1 MGTRTQPSDSPVQIL
16 IAEDSPT
23 QAQRLRHILE
33 QQGYEVS
40 VAANGR
46 LALETARQR
55 KPTLIISDV
64 MMPEMDGYGL
74 CKAIKSD
81 EKLKDVPVMLVTTLS
96 DPQDV
101 IRGLECGADNFIR
114 KPYNEEHL
122 LSRISYVL
130 MNTELRKSQK
140 MQIGVEINLG
150 GRRHFISSERQQIL
164 DLLISTYEQA
174 VDINNEL
181 KLREKELTHSNQV
194 LQGLNRIAEGL
205 NQAVSEREVL
215 QLTLERALELPGIQA
230 GWISLREGESGF
242 RLAAARNLPPA
253 LEVPGAMEGD
263 CACRRRLI
271 SGEFGSVAD
280 IIDCERLGKAKGD
293 SRGLRYHAS
302 VPLWLGG
309 RTLGVMNLVGPEKGL
324 FNEDELKVL
333 YTVGNQLA
341 VALERARLL
350 EDLERLVQERTAKL
364 EAEVAERRQIEREQA
379 RLVAIIEATPDL
391 VATAGLDGY
400 PRYCNQAGLRML
412 GFDSVNDLS
421 AARFMETRPEGAAKQ
436 AAETGIPHAVAHGSW
451 SGETVL
457 VGGDG
462 REIPV
467 SQVII
472 AHKGDDGSIEYL
484 STIMRDITEQKRAE
498 VTLRQLNEDLEQ
510 RVAARSADAE
520 QANRAKSAFL
530 ATMSHEIRTPLNG
543 VIGMVDVLHQSS
555 LRGDQVEMVD
565 LVRESALSLLGIV
578 DDILDFSKIEA
589 GRLEIENTPLSVA
602 EVVESVCA
610 LLDHAAEK
618 NRVELTLFT
627 DPAIPAEVLGDAL
640 RLRQVLVN
648 LASNAIKFS
657 SDEGRPARVSVRTRL
672 AEHSPERVTV
682 ELQVA
687 DSGIG
692 MDEQT
697 QARLFTAF
705 TQADASTTRRFGG
718 TGLGLAISH
727 YLVKLMGGEI
737 SVQSA
742 PGKGSTFIVR
752 LPFTPLPAKPD
763 SGAAASEVAGLSC
776 LVVGGPDG
784 LAADLT
790 AYLTHGGAAVER
802 ALDLANARER
812 TGTLAPGLWVWV
824 CVMDVGDER
833 PALDQL
839 RAAVR
844 TRIDLDVR
852 FVVVIERGRRRKPR
866 AMASDLIMVDGNVLT
881 RRTLLKAVA
890 IAAGWAQVEEEGSPS
905 GKSQAAI
912 RPPSREAALL
922 LGRLILV
929 AEDNQTNQKVILRQ
943 LGLLGYTADVVG
955 DGREALNRWQS
966 GDYALLL
973 TDLHMPEID
982 GYQLAIAVRAGEAGK
997 RRIPIVALTANALKS
1012 EAERCRAAGMDD
1024 YLSKPARLTD
1034 IKAMLEKWL
1043 PAASEPKPDSRDSP
1057 ARVVP
1062 VDVNVLKAL
1071 VGDDPEVI
1079 REFLRDFRI
1088 SAAKIGVELK
1098 AACGNG
1104 QAAQAG
1110 AQAHKLK
1117 SSARAVGALLLG
1129 ELCAEMEQA
1138 GDAGQAEALT
1148 SLLPRFVAELA
1159 VVDECL
1165 SAPIQF

>member
-1 MGTRTQPSDSPVQIL
+1 
-16 IAEDSPT
+16 
-23 QAQRLRHILE
+23 
-33 QQGYEVS
+33 
-40 VAANGR
+40 
-46 LALETARQR
+46 
-55 KPTLIISDV
+55 
-64 MMPEMDGYGL
+64 
-74 CKAIKSD
+74 
-81 EKLKDVPVMLVTTLS
+81 
-96 DPQDV
+96 
-101 IRGLECGADNFIR
+101 
-114 KPYNEEHL
+114 
-122 LSRISYVL
+122 
-130 MNTELRKSQK
+130 
-140 MQIGVEINLG
+140 
-150 GRRHFISSERQQIL
+150 
-164 DLLISTYEQA
+164 
-174 VDINNEL
+174 
-181 KLREKELTHSNQV
+181 
-194 LQGLNRIAEGL
+194 
-205 NQAVSEREVL
+205 
-215 QLTLERALELPGIQA
+215 
-230 GWISLREGESGF
+230 
-242 RLAAARNLPPA
+242 
-253 LEVPGAMEGD
+253 
-263 CACRRRLI
+263 
-271 SGEFGSVAD
+271 
-280 IIDCERLGKAKGD
+280 
-293 SRGLRYHAS
+293 
-302 VPLWLGG
+302 
-309 RTLGVMNLVGPEKGL
+309 
-324 FNEDELKVL
+324 
-333 YTVGNQLA
+333 
-341 VALERARLL
+341 
-350 EDLERLVQERTAKL
+350 
-364 EAEVAERRQIEREQA
+364 
-379 RLVAIIEATPDL
+379 
-391 VATAGLDGY
+391 
-400 PRYCNQAGLRML
+400 
-412 GFDSVNDLS
+412 
-421 AARFMETRPEGAAKQ
+421 
-436 AAETGIPHAVAHGSW
+436 
-451 SGETVL
+451 
-457 VGGDG
+457 
-462 REIPV
+462 
-467 SQVII
+467 
-472 AHKGDDGSIEYL
+472 
-484 STIMRDITEQKRAE
+484 
-498 VTLRQLNEDLEQ
+498 
-510 RVAARSADAE
+510 
-520 QANRAKSAFL
+520 
-530 ATMSHEIRTPLNG
+530 
-543 VIGMVDVLHQSS
+543 
-555 LRGDQVEMVD
+555 
-565 LVRESALSLLGIV
+565 
-578 DDILDFSKIEA
+578 
-589 GRLEIENTPLSVA
+589 
-602 EVVESVCA
+602 
-610 LLDHAAEK
+610 
-618 NRVELTLFT
+618 
-627 DPAIPAEVLGDAL
+627 
-640 RLRQVLVN
+640 
-648 LASNAIKFS
+648 
-657 SDEGRPARVSVRTRL
+657 
-672 AEHSPERVTV
+672 V

-718 TGLGLAISH
+718 TGLGLAISRH
-727 YLVKLMGGEI
+727 LVKLMGGEI

-812 TGTLAPGLWVWV
+812 IGTLAPGLWVWV
-824 CVMDVGDER
+824 CVMDDGDDR

-839 RAAVR
+839 RAAAR

-881 RRTLLKAVA
+881 RRILLKAVA
-890 IAAGWAQVEEEGSPS
+890 IAAGRAQVEEEGPSS

-922 LGRLILV
+922 RGRLILV

-1012 EAERCRAAGMDD
+1012 EAEHCRAIGMDD

-1098 AACGNG
+1098 AACENG
-1104 QAAQAG
+1104 HAAQAG

-1117 SSARAVGALLLG
+1117 SSARAAGALLLG

-1138 GDAGQAEALT
+1138 GDGGQAEALT

-1165 SAPIQF
+1165 SALIQC